1 MLLLQTQK
9 NQVYE
14 LIEDAGLSP
23 SMFSFDDPNDADG
36 DTYLRYKDSN
46 YYFNFAKARSGGHFA
61 RYSPGYDT
69 PYEDQAPGSW
79 NGQLSYVRR
88 WLSNLVRE
96 LEAPDK
102 WKLLQEEI
110 ENMDFGD
117 IKYEDTKFTYREYE
131 LLKEKISELKVKIGK
146 LDLVEEQ
153 IKQINEKLD
162 HLLHLAKDMNKTD
175 WKELFI
181 GSLIGLFMQLS
192 IDKDTGQA
200 IAGYVKGLFMKFL
213 PSGG

>member
-9 NQVYE
+9 NEVYE
-14 LIEDAGLSP
+14 LIEEFGLSP
-23 SMFSFDDPNDADG
+23 SMFSFSDPSDADEN
-36 DTYLRYKDSN
+36 TYLHFVNNSQ
-46 YYFNFAKARSGGHFA
+46 YYFNFAQSRSGGHFA

-69 PYEDQAPGSW
+69 PYKDEAPGSW
-79 NGQLSYVRR
+79 SVQLACVRR
-88 WLSNLVRE
+88 WLGNLKKQ

-102 WKLLQEEI
+102 WKLLQEEL

-117 IKYEDTKFTYREYE
+117 IRYEDTKFTYREYE
-131 LLKEKISELKVKIGK
+131 LLKEKIAELKSKISE

-153 IKQINEKLD
+153 VKQINGKLD

-181 GSLIGLFMQLS
+181 GSIISLFMQLS
-192 IDKDTGQA
+192 IDRSTGQT
-200 IAGYVKGLFMKFL
+200 IVGFVKGLFMKFL
-213 PSGG
+213 PNG